1 MRTQLIARFGNTSWS
16 DAMMKF
22 QFSPPDVYTQVTPN
36 GLYQDHSGAAGL
48 NPLPYDT
55 FPTSGYLTVLLKEG
69 YNGTF
74 APFLRELTRRAAL
87 THLLMQSPWGE
98 IPTGG
103 RSSQHQ
109 WNEAVSALAYEIF
122 ASDAHARG
130 DDALAC
136 VFKRAAHLSLESVAR
151 WQRTGGPYK
160 GSLSIIKNRFDPS
173 LRWGYE
179 GYSFLT
185 NYNNLP
191 AAMLAAAHLYA
202 DDDVPECAAPA
213 DVGGFVF
220 ELPEHHLVIA
230 NAAGV
235 YVEIETGADCNYEPA
250 GLHRVHM
257 NTCGVGA
264 AAGCVAVNP
273 LLITSAG
280 PPCGAVGEGGS
291 GGPIAFGPWWSTAA
305 DAPGAPRTL
314 LSAHGFANVSAA
326 TLVPGFSV
334 NASHVAFDLTFEL
347 HGDGAAVTQHYALS
361 AAADG
366 GAPTV
371 AVATSV
377 ALTGRAPAA
386 LTRFGLQLPAFV
398 FDGATNATLALDAAA
413 GTATVAAPGW
423 GAAVYAVTSTRN
435 LSWALDDAPP
445 HATRNGLMTQ
455 VWVETA
461 FESAAP
467 TIALSITG
475 ANAAPAAADRV

>member
-1 MRTQLIARFGNTSWS
+1 MRGLLEYAFPSN
-16 DAMMKF
+16 DA
-22 QFSPPDVYTQVTPN
+22 PPNAPTRN
-36 GLYQDHSGAAGL
+36 NS
-48 NPLPYDT
+48 PYDT
-55 FPTSGYLTVLLKEG
+55 FPVSGYLTVLLREG

-87 THLLMQSPWGE
+87 SHLLMQSPWGE

-122 ASDAHARG
+122 ASQAKADG
-130 DDALAC
+130 DDSLAC

-151 WQRTGGPYK
+151 WQRTSGPYK

-191 AAMLAAAHLYA
+191 VAMLSAAFLYA
-202 DDDVPECAAPA
+202 DDTIDECSAPA
-213 DVGGFVF
+213 DVGGFVI

-230 NAAGV
+230 NAGGV
-235 YVEIETGADCNYEPA
+235 YVEIETAPDCNYEPA

-264 AAGCVAVNP
+264 QDACVAVNP

-291 GGPIAFGPWWSTAA
+291 GGPIAIGPWWSTSTSNSS
-305 DAPGAPRTL
+305 DRTL
-314 LSAHGFANVSAA
+314 LSAQSYANVSAVSLTPSFTISA
-326 TLVPGFSV
+326 TLVEFELVFELNRDGATVTQQYSVGV
-334 NASHVAFDLTFEL
+334 NA
-347 HGDGAAVTQHYALS
+347 DGS
-361 AAADG
+361 
-366 GAPTV
+366 APTV
-371 AVATSV
+371 NVTNSV
-377 ALTGRAPAA
+377 ELTGPSPPT

-398 FDGATNATLALDAAA
+398 FDGETNVTIALDAASN
-413 GTATVAAPGW
+413 TATLSAPGAPAWGSAVFAVSARNITWAAAPE
-423 GAAVYAVTSTRN
+423 
-435 LSWALDDAPP
+435 AP
-445 HATRNGLMTQ
+445 HVTRNGLMSQ
-455 VWVETA
+455 VFAETT
-461 FESAAP
+461 FSTSEP
-467 TIALSITG
+467 TISLRIAG
-475 ANAAPAAADRV
+475 GN